1 MIHLIIAKKLFQEK
15 RKQLQDEYNRKKVQL
30 QRELDENEAKRV
42 NEVIYIFSP
51 DIFVDVHLREL
62 LNPP

>member
-15 RKQLQDEYNRKKVQL
+15 RKQLQNEYNRKKVQL

-51 DIFVDVHLREL
+51 DIFVDVHFRKL

>member
-1 MIHLIIAKKLFQEK
+1 MIHLIMAKKLFQEK
-15 RKQLQDEYNRKKVQL
+15 RKQLQDEYNKKKVQL

-42 NEVIYIFSP
+42 NEVIYIFLSY
-51 DIFVDVHLREL
+51 IFVDVHFRKL